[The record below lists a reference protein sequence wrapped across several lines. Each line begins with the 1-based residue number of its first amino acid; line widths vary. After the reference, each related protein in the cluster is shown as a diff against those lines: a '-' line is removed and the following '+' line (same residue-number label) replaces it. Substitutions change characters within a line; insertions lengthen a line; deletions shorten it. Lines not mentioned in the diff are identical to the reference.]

1 MTLIKGYKAPF
12 FKLFNSTKK
21 EIALDTFKGKTL
33 VIHFFPLAFTG
44 TCTKQLCTLRDD
56 FSFYTNLNVDVV
68 GISVDSLFVL
78 NKFREEQQLT
88 FDLLS
93 DFNKEASLAYGA
105 LYDEFIFGMKGVSKR
120 AAFVI
125 DKNGIIQYSEVLE
138 TAGDLPN
145 FEAIKEVLK
154 AIK

>member
-1 MTLIKGYKAPF
+1 MAIAIGQTAPNFSLFDSEKNKVTL
-12 FKLFNSTKK
+12 S
-21 EIALDTFKGKTL
+21 EMKGKNVVL
-33 VIHFFPLAFTG
+33 LFFPLAFTG
-44 TCTKQLCTLRDD
+44 VCTKELCSVRDNIATYND
-56 FSFYTNLNVDVV
+56 TNAQVL

-78 NKFREEQQLT
+78 DKFKQEQNLN
-88 FDLLS
+88 FPLLS

>member
-1 MTLIKGYKAPF
+1 MTLIKGDKAPF
-12 FKLFNSTKK
+12 FKLYNYAKK
-21 EIALDTFKGKTL
+21 EISLDTFNGKTL
-33 VIHFFPLAFTG
+33 VIHFFPVAFTG

-68 GISVDSLFVL
+68 GISVDSLYVL
-78 NKFREEQQLT
+78 NKFREEQQLN

-93 DFNKEASLAYGA
+93 DFNKETSLAYGA

-125 DKNGIIQYSEVLE
+125 DKNGIIQYAEVLE
-138 TAGDLPN
+138 SAGDLPD

>member
-1 MTLIKGYKAPF
+1 
-12 FKLFNSTKK
+12 
-21 EIALDTFKGKTL
+21 
-33 VIHFFPLAFTG
+33 
-44 TCTKQLCTLRDD
+44 
-56 FSFYTNLNVDVV
+56 LNVDVV

>member
-1 MTLIKGYKAPF
+1 MTLIKGDKAPF

-21 EIALDTFKGKTL
+21 EISVDTFKGKTL
-33 VIHFFPLAFTG
+33 VVHFFPLAFTG

-56 FSFYTNLNVDVV
+56 FSFYTNLNVNVV

-78 NKFREEQQLT
+78 NKFKEEQQLNV
-88 FDLLS
+88 DLLS
-93 DFNKEASLAYGA
+93 DFNKETSLAYGA

-125 DKNGIIQYSEVLE
+125 DKNGIIQYAEVLE
-138 TAGDLPN
+138 SASDLPN
-145 FEAIKEVLK
+145 FDAIKEVLK
-154 AIK
+154 AI